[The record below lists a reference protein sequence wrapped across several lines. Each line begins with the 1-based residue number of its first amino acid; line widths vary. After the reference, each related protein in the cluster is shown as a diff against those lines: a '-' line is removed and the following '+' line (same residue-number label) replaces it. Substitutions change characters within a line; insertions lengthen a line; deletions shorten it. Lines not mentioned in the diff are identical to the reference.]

1 LKYKKIKR
9 ASQETLIAV
18 IQRLKQMTVKEACK
32 IIGITQRRY
41 YRWHGWKETQK
52 RPAWN
57 KIQPAE
63 ESAILEA
70 ARDEKLCN
78 LRSAG
83 LMVYGQDSGKYYCSV
98 STVQRVLI
106 RNELQV
112 PYVVPRRKKPKK
124 PDVRELMKQP
134 NKIFSYDAT
143 EFYLTNRLRVM
154 VIPIL
159 DMYSRKFIH
168 YGIRVRSFTQK
179 DVIRIWDEALDNEGL
194 DTRELTVLS
203 DRGSQMKGSRTTAHL
218 IGAWELTLEY
228 ARPYTPDDNAW
239 IETFIKRMKYH
250 PECPEAFDTVDD
262 VVNWI
267 ARFKTIYNDYPHSS
281 LDYVRPNEEYDGR
294 GDMIRQTRKSN
305 LQAAKNARLAN
316 YHLQQKGVSQK
327 EEIQQCEGVRI
338 PAEQGSFLHNSS
350 AQMCQNR

>member
-1 LKYKKIKR
+1 MKYKKIAR
-9 ASQETLIAV
+9 ESQEALIEAV
-18 IQRLKQMTVKEACK
+18 CSLKLITVKEACE
-32 IIGITQRRY
+32 IIGIRQRRY
-41 YRWHGWKETQK
+41 YRWLGWKETVK

-57 KIQPAE
+57 RILPEE

-70 ARDEKLCN
+70 ARDEKLCD

-83 LMVYGQDSGKYYCSV
+83 LMVYGQDSNKYYCSV
-98 STVQRVLI
+98 STVQRVLV

-112 PYVVPRRKKPKK
+112 PYVVPTRKKSQK

-143 EFYLTNRLRVM
+143 EFYLANRLRVI

-168 YGIRVRSFTQK
+168 YGVRVRSFTQN
-179 DVIRIWDEALDNEGL
+179 DVMRIWDETLENEGL
-194 DTRELTVLS
+194 ETRELTVLS
-203 DRGSQMKGSRTTAHL
+203 DRGSQMKGSRTKAHL
-218 IGAWELTLEY
+218 IGAWELKLEY

-250 PECPEAFDTVDD
+250 PECPDEFETVQD
-262 VVNWI
+262 VLNWI
-267 ARFKTIYNDYPHSS
+267 ARFKIIYNDYPHSS
-281 LDYVRPNEEYDGR
+281 LGYVRPNDEYEGR
-294 GDMIRQTRKSN
+294 GDMIRQKRKSN
-305 LQAAKNARLAN
+305 LHAAKNARLAN

-327 EEIQQCEGVRI
+327 EGM
-338 PAEQGSFLHNSS
+338 PAEQGYFLHNSS